1 VTAERTVIALDV
13 GGTLMK
19 GAVFDPDMNVL
30 AETSRPTLRDR
41 GPDAVVKAVLTA
53 LEELAGHPSAR
64 TAIAAG
70 LVVPGMVDAQTGTA
84 LWSENLGWTDV
95 PFTELAAARTGLP
108 IAFGHDVRVA
118 ALAESRLGAARDRAD
133 VVFLAIGTGIG
144 AALIVDGHLLEA
156 GGYAGEIGHV
166 KVAGSEPCACGGRG
180 CLETVASAAAIARRY
195 AERSGRPADGAAEVL
210 ARVRTGDPVAGQ
222 VWHEAV
228 GYLATALAIGS
239 SLVGPELVVVGGGLS
254 LAGDDLLVPLAKRL
268 DQLLTLQRLPSLAP
282 AALGDRAACLGA
294 GLLAWDL
301 A

>member
-1 VTAERTVIALDV
+1 VTAGTVIALDV
-13 GGTLMK
+13 GGTVMK
-19 GAVFDPDMNVL
+19 GAVFDQAMNVL

-41 GPDAVVKAVLTA
+41 GPDAVVKSVLTA
-53 LEELAGHPSAR
+53 LEELAAHPRAR
-64 TAIAAG
+64 TATAAG
-70 LVVPGMVDAQTGTA
+70 LVVPGMVDTQAGTA
-84 LWSENLGWTDV
+84 VFSENLGWTDV
-95 PFTELAAARTGLP
+95 PFTALATARTGLP

-118 ALAESRLGAARDRAD
+118 ALAEARLGAARDRDD

-144 AALIVDGHLLEA
+144 AALIVDGNLLEA

-195 AERSGRPADGAAEVL
+195 GERSGRPADGAAEVL
-210 ARVRTGDPVAGQ
+210 ARARTGDAVARQ

-228 GYLATALAIGS
+228 EYLAAALAIGS
-239 SLVGPELVVVGGGLS
+239 SLVGPELVVIGGGLS
-254 LAGDDLLVPLAKRL
+254 LAGDDLLVPLARRL
-268 DQLLTLQRLPSLAP
+268 DELLTLQRLPSLAP

-294 GLLAWDL
+294 GLLAWEL